1 MFICQSDSS
10 KMKWIQWLLCF
21 FFGCVYSCFALSCVV
36 SHLQTPSLTLP
47 SLSRLSRSH
56 LGASQGR
63 ALFALSEAWLSVSL
77 SPLPWHV
84 GAEGEERGLL
94 DGLQSSAHLKPV
106 WCARTL
112 FTSPAFLQPLFS
124 LGPLRPC
131 AKIQPSVTTC
141 LSLCNAS

>member
-1 MFICQSDSS
+1 MTA
-10 KMKWIQWLLCF
+10 LF
-21 FFGCVYSCFALSCVV
+21 FFRVCLFLFCPLVRRVPES
-36 SHLQTPSLTLP
+36 SHLQAPSLTLP

-106 WCARTL
+106 
-112 FTSPAFLQPLFS
+112 
-124 LGPLRPC
+124 
-131 AKIQPSVTTC
+131 
-141 LSLCNAS
+141 